1 MADTNMRSPNL
12 RSEPPMAGAAAART
26 ELTTPAL
33 NFADW
38 VALILLII
46 GGINWGLVGLMNLD
60 VVASVFGAGSTMARV
75 VYVLVGLAGLWAIF
89 LAVRLGRRV
98 A

>member
-1 MADTNMRSPNL
+1 MADTNMHSPNL
-12 RSEPPMAGAAAART
+12 HSDPPLAGVAART

-60 VVASVFGAGSTMARV
+60 AVAAAFGAGTTLARI